1 MSETIPLTHF
11 EELMLHQDSSAYPV
25 SCFVRLRFEGR
36 LVRAAFESA
45 ACVAIGSHPLLHA
58 VVEKQKRYVW
68 RVGDVA
74 PKITWTDGDHQPEPE
89 MRQLDITAEYGLR
102 FFVRLYENRSDVL
115 IQLHHACC
123 DGIAIYQVVRDLMIA
138 YAAELSDGAA
148 IKFPSIDDS
157 LLRDRESTGRKFG
170 ALMKLLFHQAARLPH
185 AFNFFARTPAQ
196 LVPHQPQEYEGE
208 APSNFPALIAH
219 HFDTTT
225 SAAIRDSLKTGVTV
239 NDVLMRDLFL
249 AIRGFRRT
257 QGIENNLS
265 WLRLMIPTSLRRA
278 SQFRASAA
286 NMIGAVFLDRRGLGM
301 SDPEL
306 LLDGIQ
312 REMNQIKRLELG
324 HLFSFA
330 LRPQRLVPG
339 ALRRAARPG
348 RCCVTAVFTN
358 IGRVLERC
366 PLPCIDGR
374 WQAGNVVLLA
384 TEVAAPIARNVC
396 ASFGVTS
403 YAGRLSL
410 SLHYDARV
418 LSPSAAKTLL
428 SMFARKVET
437 SAGVRTNETL
447 ESVELI

>member
-123 DGIAIYQVVRDLMIA
+123 DGIA
-138 YAAELSDGAA
+138 
-148 IKFPSIDDS
+148 
-157 LLRDRESTGRKFG
+157 
-170 ALMKLLFHQAARLPH
+170 
-185 AFNFFARTPAQ
+185 
-196 LVPHQPQEYEGE
+196 
-208 APSNFPALIAH
+208 
-219 HFDTTT
+219 
-225 SAAIRDSLKTGVTV
+225 
-239 NDVLMRDLFL
+239 
-249 AIRGFRRT
+249 
-257 QGIENNLS
+257 
-265 WLRLMIPTSLRRA
+265 
-278 SQFRASAA
+278 
-286 NMIGAVFLDRRGLGM
+286 M

-358 IGRVLERC
+358 IGRVLACC
-366 PLPCIDGR
+366 PGALS
-374 WQAGNVVLLA
+374 
-384 TEVAAPIARNVC
+384 IAVRRR
-396 ASFGVTS
+396 TM
-403 YAGRLSL
+403 AGRKRCVAGDRSRSTDCSKRLCVVWRDLVRRSIIVVTTLRRSRLVAVRCKNTIEHVRPESGNLSRR
-410 SLHYDARV
+410 SNQRN
-418 LSPSAAKTLL
+418 TGI
-428 SMFARKVET
+428 R
-437 SAGVRTNETL
+437 
-447 ESVELI
+447 

>member
-123 DGIAIYQVVRDLMIA
+123 DGIA
-138 YAAELSDGAA
+138 
-148 IKFPSIDDS
+148 
-157 LLRDRESTGRKFG
+157 
-170 ALMKLLFHQAARLPH
+170 
-185 AFNFFARTPAQ
+185 
-196 LVPHQPQEYEGE
+196 
-208 APSNFPALIAH
+208 
-219 HFDTTT
+219 
-225 SAAIRDSLKTGVTV
+225 
-239 NDVLMRDLFL
+239 
-249 AIRGFRRT
+249 
-257 QGIENNLS
+257 
-265 WLRLMIPTSLRRA
+265 
-278 SQFRASAA
+278 
-286 NMIGAVFLDRRGLGM
+286 M

-358 IGRVLERC
+358 IGRVLARCPGVLSWRAVLARC
-366 PLPCIDGR
+366 PLPCVDGR